1 MGHTTRTTQALLR
14 RGKPP
19 RRRLTVTTMQFKD
32 REQNLE
38 AADAVN
44 RELIT
49 RLNTTGG
56 GLTSSLIRHS
66 TAS

>member
-1 MGHTTRTTQALLR
+1 
-14 RGKPP
+14 
-19 RRRLTVTTMQFKD
+19 MQFKD